1 VNGKREDDLRLQLQ
15 HQAELVWMGLEGSER
30 ELQESAAAAA

>member
-15 HQAELVWMGLEGSER
+15 HQAGLVLMGVERSER
-30 ELQESAAAAA
+30 ELQESAAGAA